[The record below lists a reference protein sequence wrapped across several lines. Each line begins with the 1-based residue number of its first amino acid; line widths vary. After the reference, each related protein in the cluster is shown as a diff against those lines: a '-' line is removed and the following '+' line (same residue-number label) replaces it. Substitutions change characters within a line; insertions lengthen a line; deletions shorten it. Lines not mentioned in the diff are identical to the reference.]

1 MKTLDELMRD
11 SRTAVIVVD
20 VQNDYCHPE
29 GALPSSGCDVSGVP
43 DMVSKLKQLLISA
56 RAHGAPVIF
65 IQTLHENATDSEAWT
80 TRSMGRS
87 AKVCRT
93 GSWGAE
99 FYEVRPEDVDIVVH
113 KHRYSAFVNTRL
125 DSVLKTLK
133 IETLIMTGVSTNVC
147 VESTARDGF
156 MLDYHIVLVKDACA
170 SYSAAA
176 HEMTLENIEGYFG
189 KVCRTEDI
197 VSVWS
202 AEGAAD
208 EPIPEASTSI
218 VGSS

>member
-1 MKTLDELMRD
+1 MNSLNQLMLG
-11 SRTAVIVVD
+11 SKAAVIVVD

-29 GALPSSGCDVSGVP
+29 GALPQVGCDVSGVAEMMP
-43 DMVSKLKQLLISA
+43 QLHKLLHSA
-56 RAHGAPVIF
+56 RELNVPVIF
-65 IQTLHENATDSEAWT
+65 IQTLHEKATDSDAWT
-80 TRSMGRS
+80 TRSSGRS
-87 AKVCRT
+87 ANVCRR

-99 FYEVRPEDVDIVVH
+99 FYELSPEEDDIIVN

-156 MLDYHIVLVKDACA
+156 MLDYHIVLAADACA
-170 SYSAAA
+170 SYSQKA

-189 KVCRTEDI
+189 KVTDVVELIDI
-197 VSVWS
+197 WMDKTP
-202 AEGAAD
+202 E
-208 EPIPEASTSI
+208 EPLRSMSTTQPAI
-218 VGSS
+218 G